1 MMQTESSIP
10 LKNFG
15 KTGVRISALGLGGH
29 HLGAAQD
36 ERTAIS
42 IVHRALE
49 GGVTFFDCCWEY
61 NRGKSEDWL
70 GKGSRVLATK
80 CF

>member
-1 MMQTESSIP
+1 MQTDSSIP

-49 GGVTFFDCCWEY
+49 GGVTFLIAVG
-61 NRGKSEDWL
+61 NTTAANPKTG
-70 GKGSRVLATK
+70 
-80 CF
+80 